1 MITTIINA
9 LFSLSLFVTG
19 GHIVSTNLKLHHY
32 SDDDYKE
39 IFHLKNKASISKN
52 CTRHNEVEDIK
63 KTRHSSHNGLQETK
77 YKIIVQLVFHQLKY
91 DHKSET
97 ILRPMLIIILW
108 FPYNSFGIVFLNPFQ
123 NFCCR

>member
-52 CTRHNEVEDIK
+52 CTRHSEVEDIK
-63 KTRHSSHNGLQETK
+63 KIRHSGHNGAQETR
-77 YKIIVQLVFHQLKY
+77 YKITKNDVLEKVEK
-91 DHKSET
+91 KEE
-97 ILRPMLIIILW
+97 
-108 FPYNSFGIVFLNPFQ
+108 N
-123 NFCCR
+123 